1 MRGLGWDVLNI
12 EVNVLVVTLLSLKGF
27 ISGGAQKEQQTLAAG
42 VKNCTVIWKEM
53 VG

>member
-27 ISGGAQKEQQTLAAG
+27 ISGGAQKEQQTFAAG
-42 VKNCTVIWKEM
+42 VKNCTVI
-53 VG
+53 